1 LGAHIKE
8 ILTAIRS
15 LEPLPQVA
23 TRVMEIASNDD
34 VVPRDLVG
42 VIETDAAVTAKV
54 LKLCNSAYYG
64 FKREIGSLPEAAN
77 LLGVSTL
84 VNLVLTSCSGRYFR
98 DYGEIDDDTANRLW
112 EESVVNALASSLIAR
127 LEGHVDKNRAYTCGL
142 LQNVGQL
149 VLARHGRATAL
160 PVQAEVARGASLLD
174 AEATVIG
181 MNHAEIGARLAEK
194 WNFPEALVD
203 TIRFHHTPEEARI
216 DRRLAGVTHLG
227 EVVTCAFLRG
237 NSLEQV
243 PYGLCPSAFLLAG
256 IERDAFEMMGDVLAH
271 ELDKAR
277 EFLQAA

>member
-1 LGAHIKE
+1 MGAHIQD
-8 ILTAIRS
+8 ILAAIKS

-23 TRVMEIASNDD
+23 MRVVQIASHED

-98 DYGEIDDDTANRLW
+98 DYGQVDSQTANRLW
-112 EESVVNALASSLIAR
+112 EESVVDAIASSMIAR
-127 LEGHVDKNRAYTCGL
+127 LEGHVDKNRAYTAGL
-142 LQNVGQL
+142 LQNVGHL
-149 VLARHGRATAL
+149 VIARHARATAL
-160 PVQAEVARGASLLD
+160 RVQSEVARGASLLE
-174 AEATVIG
+174 AEATVLG
-181 MNHAEIGARLAEK
+181 LHHAEIGARLAEK
-194 WNFPEALVD
+194 WNFPENLVD
-203 TIRFHHTPEEARI
+203 TIRHHHTPEAARL
-216 DRRLAGVTHLG
+216 DPRLASITHLG
-227 EVVTCAFLRG
+227 EVVTRSFLSG
-237 NSLEQV
+237 NPLERD
-243 PYGLCPSAFLLAG
+243 PYGLCERAYLLAG
-256 IERDAFEMMGDVLAH
+256 IERDAFEMMGDVLSA

>member
-1 LGAHIKE
+1 MSAHIKD
-8 ILTAIRS
+8 ILAAIQS

-23 TRVMEIASNDD
+23 TRVVEIASHDD
-34 VVPRDLVG
+34 VIPRDLVG

-77 LLGVSTL
+77 MLGVSTL

-98 DYGEIDDDTANRLW
+98 DQGQLDATTANRLW
-112 EESVVNALASSLIAR
+112 EESVVDALASSLIAR
-127 LEGHVDKNRAYTCGL
+127 LEGHVDKNRAYTAGL

-149 VLARHGRATAL
+149 VLARHARTAAL
-160 PVQAEVARGASLLD
+160 QVQAEVARGARLLD
-174 AEATVIG
+174 AETAVIG

-194 WNFPEALVD
+194 WNFPEVLAD
-203 TIRFHHTPEEARI
+203 TIRNHHTPGLACVDQRM
-216 DRRLAGVTHLG
+216 AGVTHLG
-227 EVVTCAFLRG
+227 EVVTHAFLHG
-237 NSLEQV
+237 IEFEQV
-243 PYGLCPSAFLLAG
+243 PYGMDANAFELAG
-256 IERDAFEMMGDVLAH
+256 LRPEAFQELGDVLAR

>member
-1 LGAHIKE
+1 MGAHIKD
-8 ILTAIRS
+8 ILAAIQS

-23 TRVMEIASNDD
+23 TRVVEIASHED

-98 DYGEIDDDTANRLW
+98 DQGHLDAATANRLW
-112 EESVVNALASSLIAR
+112 EESVVGALASSLIAR
-127 LEGHVDKNRAYTCGL
+127 MEGRVDKNRAYTSGL

-149 VLARHGRATAL
+149 VMARHARTSAL
-160 PVQAEVARGASLLD
+160 LVQAEAARGVSLLD
-174 AEATVIG
+174 SETLVIG
-181 MNHAEIGARLAEK
+181 LSHAEIGARLAEK

-203 TIRFHHTPEEARI
+203 TIRCHHTPQQARVEP
-216 DRRLAGVTHLG
+216 RLANVTHLG
-227 EVVTCAFLRG
+227 EAVTYAYLHG
-237 NSLEQV
+237 VELHQV
-243 PYGLCPSAFLLAG
+243 PYGLDTQAFALAG
-256 IERDAFEMMGDVLAH
+256 IRSEDFESMGEVLAH
-271 ELDKAR
+271 ELEKAR